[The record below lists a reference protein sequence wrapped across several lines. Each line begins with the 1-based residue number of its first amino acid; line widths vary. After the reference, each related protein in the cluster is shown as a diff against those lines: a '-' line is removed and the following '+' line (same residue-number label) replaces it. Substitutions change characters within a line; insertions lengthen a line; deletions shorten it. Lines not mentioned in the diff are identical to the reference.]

1 MPEINLRQPRFT
13 YSACGSFPKNK
24 ERIQKLKKTGDLRYI
39 YQNELVFKL
48 EGNLL
53 IKYCM
58 IKHLILRKILNTI
71 NAKEVLLQWFM
82 NFLIKRLLLNVPID
96 LLVVVLKMRIFS
108 DVKNENISGH
118 QLSEEFHKEII
129 KKFKKKK
136 SAITFHRQYLGCRF
150 KNRICFYY
158 VSLIFSV
165 NMHGLF
171 L

>member
-71 NAKEVLLQWFM
+71 NTKEVLLQWFM

-129 KKFKKKK
+129 KKFKKKEK
-136 SAITFHRQYLGCRF
+136 CNH
-150 KNRICFYY
+150 
-158 VSLIFSV
+158 FS
-165 NMHGLF
+165 
-171 L
+171 

>member
-71 NAKEVLLQWFM
+71 NTKEVLLQWFM

-129 KKFKKKK
+129 KKFKV
-136 SAITFHRQYLGCRF
+136 Q
-150 KNRICFYY
+150 
-158 VSLIFSV
+158 SLFIDNIWGADLKTEFAFI
-165 NMHGLF
+165 MCH
-171 L
+171 